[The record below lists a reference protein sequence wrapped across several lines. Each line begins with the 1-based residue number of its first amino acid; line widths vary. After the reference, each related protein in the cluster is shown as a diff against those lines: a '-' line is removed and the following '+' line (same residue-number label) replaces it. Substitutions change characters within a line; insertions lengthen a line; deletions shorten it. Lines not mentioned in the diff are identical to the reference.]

1 MIMIN
6 VYVYINKYI
15 LHIFISM
22 CMNGD
27 DGDDVDYVGQFSQFH
42 NSLPFA
48 SVRTYAKVRE
58 GVKEPIQYT
67 GRGSTPPP
75 P

>member
-27 DGDDVDYVGQFSQFH
+27 DGDYVDDVGQFSQFH

-48 SVRTYAKVRE
+48 SVRT
-58 GVKEPIQYT
+58 
-67 GRGSTPPP
+67 
-75 P
+75 